1 MAFISDIGANA
12 LKPLFITGGIITA
25 IALLGT
31 IIRVHLV
38 FHRRYARGHHGESQ
52 PRYKKVFSIL
62 AVLFQGVACPCQ
74 ICLTVFDNHGHP
86 SVHRLLLFLTFT
98 GTALSA
104 ICTSI
109 VFWSEMWTDPSTSNP
124 TKEDNLRRRSVIA
137 SNVIFGIEICLG
149 VVFTVLLR
157 LGFYRISGIVE
168 WVMAFL
174 FTGYFWAFWGFLTLP
189 GKEGGEGEGEG
200 EGERTPL
207 LR

>member
-31 IIRVHLV
+31 IISVHLV
-38 FHRRYARGHHGESQ
+38 FHRRYARGHHGEHHGESQ

-62 AVLFQGVACPCQ
+62 SVLFQGVACPCQ
-74 ICLTVFDNHGHP
+74 IFLTVFDNHGYP
-86 SVHRLLLFLTFT
+86 SVHRLLLFLAFT

-137 SNVIFGIEICLG
+137 SNVNFGIEICLG

-157 LGFYRISGIVE
+157 LGFYRVSGIVE

-189 GKEGGEGEGEG
+189 GKEGGEGEGE
-200 EGERTPL
+200 RTPL